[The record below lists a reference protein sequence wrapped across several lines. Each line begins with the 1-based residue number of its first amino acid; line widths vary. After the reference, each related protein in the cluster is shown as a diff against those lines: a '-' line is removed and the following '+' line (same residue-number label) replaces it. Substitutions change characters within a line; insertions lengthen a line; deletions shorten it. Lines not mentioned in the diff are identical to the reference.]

1 MTRYLSFLPA
11 LLFLVIAVPA
21 KAIEIKEVV
30 SPKGIKAWLVEDHAN
45 PIVTLHFVF
54 RGGIALDP
62 AGKEGLANLV
72 ASTLDEGGGNLTSQ
86 KFQRKL
92 EDKAISLGFDASRD
106 GFSGSLRTLTRNQDT
121 AFDLMRL
128 AVTKPRFDSE
138 AVERIRNQIM
148 AGIRRNSE
156 NPQRIAA
163 HNFYLKMFPNHPYGR
178 PSDGSLESIRVINLV
193 DLKLFVSQRLALDN
207 LIISAVGDITP
218 GKLKTVLD
226 QIFGA
231 LPPKASPWKITEITP
246 QSANSTVVIEKSIPQ
261 SVILF
266 GQAGIKRNHPDFYAA
281 YVMNYVLGGGGFESR
296 LYEEIREK
304 RGLAYSAYS
313 YLYPLDHA
321 GLIIGGTSTANA
333 RVNET
338 LSVLKNEWRRMS
350 QKGLTPEELKDA
362 KTYLTGSYALRFS
375 SSQRIARM
383 MTGIQLEKL
392 GIDYIEKR
400 NGYIQSVTLAHT
412 NRVAA
417 KLLDPNN
424 LTTVIVGKPDGVKAT
439 P

>member
-11 LLFLVIAVPA
+11 LLFLAISGPA

-178 PSDGSLESIRVINLV
+178 PSDGSLESIRIIKLV

-226 QIFGA
+226 QIFGV
-231 LPPKASPWKITEITP
+231 LPPKASPWKITEIRP
-246 QSANSTVVIEKSIPQ
+246 QSANSTVVIEKPIPQ

>member
-207 LIISAVGDITP
+207 LIISAVGDIAP

-226 QIFGA
+226 QIFGV